1 MCAMHADLSPIESKF
16 ATRQEAQEHDA
27 WFRRRVLASLA
38 DARPAVPHDQVL
50 AETEAVIQAAEQR
63 EAARSG

>member
-1 MCAMHADLSPIESKF
+1 MHAAPSPIESEF

-38 DARPAVPHDQVL
+38 DTRPTVPHDQVL
-50 AETEAVIQAAEQR
+50 AETEAVIQEAEQR
-63 EAARSG
+63 EAAQSG